1 MAGRVLI
8 LGGGTIDYGFAA
20 GYLKD
25 QEFDITACADSG
37 LDAAKRLGIHIDFL
51 LGDFDSVDK
60 ETLDGFMEETS
71 GGSTKFARYPA
82 EKDYTDMHLVLE
94 WAVGKKPSEIVI
106 LGATGGR
113 LDHLVANIN
122 ILLLPLKNNIP
133 AYIVDKNNKLCLVNG
148 RYSIARNNAFGK
160 YISVYPLTE
169 EVSGLSLSGVKYPL
183 DGVTVEKGGSMTV
196 SNEFA
201 EDAEE
206 AVISLDKGILIV
218 IQSAD

>member
-8 LGGGTIDYGFAA
+8 IGGGEIDYGFA
-20 GYLKD
+20 GKYLK
-25 QEFDITACADSG
+25 EHRFDSVACADSG
-37 LDAAKRLGIHIDFL
+37 LDAAKRLGLKAGFL

-60 ETLDGFMEETS
+60 GTLGSFMEEARGNS
-71 GGSTKFARYPA
+71 SKFARYPA

-94 WAVGKKPSEIVI
+94 WVVDRKPSEIVI

-122 ILLLPLKNNIP
+122 ILILPLKNNIP
-133 AYIVDKNNKLCLVNG
+133 AYIIDKNNKLCLVNG
-148 RYSIARNNAFGK
+148 RYSIAKKDAFGK

-169 EVSGLSLSGVKYPL
+169 EVSGLSISGVKYPL
-183 DGVTVEKGGSMTV
+183 DGVTVKKGGSMTV

-201 EDAEE
+201 EEAEE
-206 AVISLDKGILIV
+206 AVISLGKGILIV

>member
-60 ETLDGFMEETS
+60 ETLDGFMEEAS

-94 WAVGKKPSEIVI
+94 WAVYKKPSEIVI

-148 RYSIARNNAFGK
+148 RYSIVRNNAFGK

-183 DGVTVEKGGSMTV
+183 DGVTVEKGVSMTV

>member
-8 LGGGTIDYGFAA
+8 LGGGAIDYGFAA

-25 QEFDITACADSG
+25 QEFDSVACADSG
-37 LDAAKRLGIHIDFL
+37 LDAAKRLGIRTDFL

-60 ETLDGFMEETS
+60 ETLDSFMEETS
-71 GGSTKFARYPA
+71 GNSTKFARYPA
-82 EKDYTDMHLVLE
+82 EKDYTDMHLVLGWVVE
-94 WAVGKKPSEIVI
+94 RKPSEIVI

-122 ILLLPLKNNIP
+122 ILMLPLKNNIP
-133 AYIVDKNNKLCLVNG
+133 AYIVDKNNKLCLVNS
-148 RYSIARNNAFGK
+148 RYNIAREDAFGK

-183 DGVTVEKGGSMTV
+183 DGITLKKGGSMTV

-201 EDAEE
+201 EGAREV
-206 AVISLDKGILIV
+206 VISLDKGILIV
-218 IQSAD
+218 IQSSD